1 MIAKVDT
8 AFLCNAHR
16 SAILL
21 GAMAGNMADV
31 HTLEAKNVVTV
42 EYDVNGY
49 GTIILN
55 EAGFDEW
62 IKRP

>member
-1 MIAKVDT
+1 MIAKVDP
-8 AFLCNAHR
+8 AFLFNAHR
-16 SAILL
+16 SAMLL
-21 GAMAGNMADV
+21 RAMAGNMADV
-31 HTLEAKNVVTV
+31 HALEAKNVVTV